1 MATRGSL
8 EFEKLSRRH
17 GVKIPA
23 AAGCS
28 VEECSLAV
36 GAIIGYDSIKSASR
50 MNSAVVIFLDSVEK
64 VNKLVESGVVLRE
77 TQTPVFPLMNP
88 AKKVI
93 LSNVPPF
100 VRDEVLERELS
111 RHGQIVSTIKKVLFG
126 CKSPLLKHV
135 VSHRRQ
141 VHMILRKDTDELNLA
156 FSFKIDGFDY
166 VFYASTESM
175 KCFGCGREGHLVRNC
190 PENEHAEPGSSS
202 SAGAANASPRRDEHA
217 KGAGEGRR
225 WADVVGKVGEEGSVD
240 TGAIVV
246 DQNKEGGETVG
257 EIAIAVAEVVLENEI
272 GGQEEIGIM
281 EKEAAVFKVPRSK
294 RKNERG
300 GEGSNS
306 KRKVEIDKSLEDKQ
320 VVEMVEFSSGED
332 SESESSDA
340 SQQNSEING
349 VEGRYGIEKVR
360 QFLKLTKGKKYM
372 QDYNVTD
379 FFPESELFIDSAK
392 FMMSK
397 ITGGGLTSP
406 EIARL
411 KKVVARVISDVNSKE
426 NERVQSQF

>member
-1 MATRGSL
+1 MATRGNV

-50 MNSAVVIFLDSVEK
+50 MNSAVVIFLDSIEK
-64 VNKLVESGVVLRE
+64 VNKIVERGVVLRE

-88 AKKVI
+88 AKKVM

-141 VHMILRKDTDELNLA
+141 VHMILKKEGDELNLA

-190 PENEHAEPGSSS
+190 PENERAEPGSSF
-202 SAGAANASPRRDEHA
+202 SAGATNVPQRRDENTT
-217 KGAGEGRR
+217 GVGEERR
-225 WADVVGKVGEEGSVD
+225 WADVVGKVGEEGIVD

-257 EIAIAVAEVVLENEI
+257 EIATAVAEVVLENEI
-272 GGQEEIGIM
+272 GGQEEIEIT
-281 EKEAAVFKVPRSK
+281 EKEADVFKIPRSK
-294 RKNERG
+294 RKNLRG

-306 KRKVEIDKSLEDKQ
+306 KRKVEMDKSGEDEQ
-320 VVEMVEFSSGED
+320 VVEMGFSSGED

-340 SQQNSEING
+340 SQQYSEIDG
-349 VEGRYGIEKVR
+349 VEGRYGIEKIR

-379 FFPESELFIDSAK
+379 FFPERELFIESAK
-392 FMMSK
+392 FLMSK
-397 ITGGGLTSP
+397 ITGGGLKSP

-411 KKVVARVISDVNSKE
+411 KKVVTRVISDANSKE
-426 NERVQSQF
+426 NERVQLQF

>member
-1 MATRGSL
+1 MATRGNG

-23 AAGCS
+23 ATGCS

-50 MNSAVVIFLDSVEK
+50 MNSAVVIFLDSIEK
-64 VNKLVESGVVLRE
+64 VNRIVEMGVVLRE
-77 TQTPVFPLMNP
+77 TQTSVFPLMNP
-88 AKKVI
+88 AKKVM

-100 VRDEVLERELS
+100 VRDEVLWRELS
-111 RHGQIVSTIKKVLFG
+111 RHGQIVSTIKKVPFG

-141 VHMILRKDTDELNLA
+141 VHMILKKEGDELDLA

-190 PENEHAEPGSSS
+190 PENERAEPGSSF
-202 SAGAANASPRRDEHA
+202 SASTTNAPPRRDEHA
-217 KGAGEGRR
+217 KGTGEERR
-225 WADVVGKVGEEGSVD
+225 WADVVGKAGEEGSVD

-257 EIAIAVAEVVLENEI
+257 EIATAVAEVVLENEI
-272 GGQEEIGIM
+272 GGQEEIEIT
-281 EKEAAVFKVPRSK
+281 EKEADVFKIPRSK
-294 RKNERG
+294 RKNVRG

-306 KRKVEIDKSLEDKQ
+306 KRKVEFNKSIEDEQ
-320 VVEMVEFSSGED
+320 GVEMVEYSSGED

-340 SQQNSEING
+340 SQQYSEING
-349 VEGRYGIEKVR
+349 VEGRYGIERIR

-379 FFPESELFIDSAK
+379 FFPERELFIESAK
-392 FMMSK
+392 FLMSK
-397 ITGGGLTSP
+397 ITGGSLKTP

-411 KKVVARVISDVNSKE
+411 KKVVTRVISDVNSKE
-426 NERVQSQF
+426 NERVQLQS